1 MTRYTLRNKKDFS
14 MRSQVDV
21 ICRQEG
27 YVIGFVRYPYWNIK
41 EHPIYLSEE
50 RFDKEYEKDTSVVE
64 EE

>member
-1 MTRYTLRNKKDFS
+1 